1 MNTLLGGAQVNE
13 IVFRIAPSDLPPR
26 QLPAGDPA
34 AEKRQNALPTELV
47 FAAASISDEDLRARF
62 LRAAENLIDRRDS
75 QATKD

>member
-1 MNTLLGGAQVNE
+1 
-13 IVFRIAPSDLPPR
+13 
-26 QLPAGDPA
+26 
-34 AEKRQNALPTELV
+34 V